1 MEFPRLTSGNLG
13 ALTFAHVNEIFRR
26 IEQLSETVGTGNSRN
41 SLTIGRSILIR
52 TLQRDGAK
60 FSWKQV
66 SRATLD
72 QSPAI
77 EVQGGLSST
86 VGDDPFAVPVVSF
99 GSTLEI
105 NRTYGA
111 FRVNAND
118 GSAFMVAFG
127 GAPVPGLY
135 RILSSES
142 IGGKKWRYTGRKQII
157 VGSAFADDP
166 DFTGNVT
173 MQNGCEQVQD
183 TGSTYGVGTVPPSGV
198 VMSRAPIRAGVI
210 VYAVNTDGDDLFFS
224 IPNGYQVNCP

>member
-26 IEQLSETVGTGNSRN
+26 IERLDESTANVAS
-41 SLTIGRSILIR
+41 SASFSIGRTILIR
-52 TLQRDGAK
+52 TLQRDGDK
-60 FSWKQV
+60 LSWNQV
-66 SRATLD
+66 SRETLD
-72 QSPAI
+72 QSPAT
-77 EVQGGLSST
+77 EVEGGLNST
-86 VGDDPFAVPVVSF
+86 VDGDPFAIPVVSF
-99 GSTLEI
+99 GSLLEV

-127 GAPVPGLY
+127 GALVPGLY
-135 RILSSES
+135 KILSSES
-142 IGGKKWRYTGRKQII
+142 IGNRKWRYTGRKQIV

-173 MQNGCEQVQD
+173 MLNGCEQVQD

-198 VMSRAPIRAGVI
+198 VMSRAPIRADVI
-210 VYAVNTDGDDLFFS
+210 VYAVNTDGDDLVFS

>member
-26 IEQLSETVGTGNSRN
+26 IEQLGEIVGKANWDGGF
-41 SLTIGRSILIR
+41 TIGRSILIR
-52 TLQRDGAK
+52 TLQKNGDR

-66 SRATLD
+66 TRATVP

-77 EVQGGLSST
+77 EVEGGYTST
-86 VGDDPFAVPVVSF
+86 VGDDAFAIPVVSF
-99 GSTLEI
+99 GTSLQI
-105 NRTYGA
+105 NRTYAA

-118 GSAFMVAFG
+118 GAAFMVAFG
-127 GAPVPGLY
+127 EGLVPGLY

-142 IGGKKWRYTGRKQII
+142 IGGGKWRYTARKQII

-166 DFTGNVT
+166 DFTANVT
-173 MQNGCEQVQD
+173 MLNGCEQVQD

-198 VMSRAPIRAGVI
+198 LMSRAPIRPNVV
-210 VYAVNTDGDDLFFS
+210 VYAVNSDGDDMVFS